1 MSTSISTRLVK
12 LRKDMNLSQ
21 KDAAKALGVS
31 QALLSHYEKGI
42 RECGLDFLCR
52 ASLFY
57 DVSTDYL
64 LGMSGARI
72 SSDALLNLSDVP
84 QDAEL
89 RMATILRAASALLEI
104 MGSNGNQNSEKI
116 KSIYILTIYKI
127 YICALNQGILPAN
140 SNLHPEITPFLSSS
154 LLDYILSSISS
165 GEEKAAK
172 PQKLPM
178 CIDTVVNE
186 ALNLIGT
193 QVENIYKISIE

>member
-1 MSTSISTRLVK
+1 
-12 LRKDMNLSQ
+12 MNLSQ

>member
-172 PQKLPM
+172 TQKLPM